1 MHLEREPSEL
11 RNAQMSTSTPTGSEG
26 ELLQGIERKRLR
38 SLVTGDLIT
47 AGQLHADDF
56 QLINPLGGALSKD
69 QYLGMIQSGDLTYLV
84 WEPEEIDVRIYQEAA
99 ALRYRARIENVVR
112 GRKNPLRGYW
122 HTDVYEK
129 RNGQWQ
135 VVLSHATEIQDGV

>member
-1 MHLEREPSEL
+1 M
-11 RNAQMSTSTPTGSEG
+11 
-26 ELLQGIERKRLR
+26 R

-56 QLINPLGGALSKD
+56 QLINPLGGALSKG

>member
-1 MHLEREPSEL
+1 MVTESELLRDLER
-11 RNAQMSTSTPTGSEG
+11 R
-26 ELLQGIERKRLR
+26 RLR
-38 SLVTGDLIT
+38 SLVTGDLTT
-47 AGQLHADDF
+47 ADRLHADDF

-69 QYLGMIQSGDLTYLV
+69 EYLGMIRTGDLTYLV
-84 WEPEEIDVRIYQEAA
+84 WEPEEIEVRIYQDAA

-112 GRKNPLRGYW
+112 GRKNPLHGYW

-135 VVLSHATEIQDGV
+135 VVLSHATEIRDGV

>member
-1 MHLEREPSEL
+1 MRK
-11 RNAQMSTSTPTGSEG
+11 STPTVTES
-26 ELLQGIERKRLR
+26 ELLRDLEKRRLR
-38 SLVTGDLIT
+38 SLVTGDLTT
-47 AGQLHADDF
+47 AGQLHAEDF

-69 QYLGMIQSGDLTYLV
+69 EYLGMIRSGDLTYLV
-84 WEPEEIDVRIYQEAA
+84 WEPEEIEVRIYQDAA

-112 GRKNPLRGYW
+112 GLKNPLRKYW

-135 VVLSHATEIQDGV
+135 VVLSHATEIRDGG